1 MESRAAG
8 PARSTTT
15 AAKRHSGTRAATTY
29 RGTDLAPRP
38 AACVCVRQQHQQRR
52 ESSKDHIV
60 SKRNWDRAHS
70 TPCGKTA
77 TGLPPPFRHQ
87 QTLSTYPSPHL
98 PSDCHGNFLDSPERV
113 FFCPIP
119 SIVALLLNSMHR
131 APIRRES
138 NTLLSESR
146 EVEARRQPAGS
157 MPGHCDEHVP
167 SHRGSCTRCLPRN
180 RPTRVRSDHTG
191 RVKSIIVCMSLCF
204 AVLPKASDSLAPPPH
219 ERVCPGAVEIPGTL
233 PPAPLACA
241 MPACMHVSPALPL
254 R

>member
-1 MESRAAG
+1 
-8 PARSTTT
+8 
-15 AAKRHSGTRAATTY
+15 
-29 RGTDLAPRP
+29 
-38 AACVCVRQQHQQRR
+38 
-52 ESSKDHIV
+52 
-60 SKRNWDRAHS
+60 
-70 TPCGKTA
+70 
-77 TGLPPPFRHQ
+77 
-87 QTLSTYPSPHL
+87 
-98 PSDCHGNFLDSPERV
+98 
-113 FFCPIP
+113 
-119 SIVALLLNSMHR
+119 MHR

-241 MPACMHVSPALPL
+241 MPACLPACTSLLLSRSVDCDVQHACLLGWITRGNKRGVVSVCRWLPPWDPGSECRVRSCALGDTP
-254 R
+254 RGMCRTIGCGR